1 MNDIKY
7 ITINLD
13 IEEDQAEWS
22 GHTYGPFD
30 EYEQAVD
37 YGNRWMQF
45 FGVNE
50 LNDPAVDE

>member
-1 MNDIKY
+1 MDEVKY
-7 ITINLD
+7 IVVNLD
-13 IEEDQAEWS
+13 VEEDQESWT
-22 GHTYGPFD
+22 GVTYGPFD

-50 LNDPAVDE
+50 LNDPAEDD